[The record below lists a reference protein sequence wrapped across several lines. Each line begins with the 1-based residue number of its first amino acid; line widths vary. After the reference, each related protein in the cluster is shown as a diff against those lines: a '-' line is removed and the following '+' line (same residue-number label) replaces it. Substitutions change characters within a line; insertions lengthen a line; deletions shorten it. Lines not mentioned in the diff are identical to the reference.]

1 MCSTFSKNKRRH
13 ETRTRGIIRLNL
25 MSGFTLVEML
35 TVIAIFTIITTIIL
49 FNLPSFKGSTNLDLV
64 AQEVSL
70 HIRGAQLYTTAT
82 RSSGVADK
90 FLSYGL
96 HFDLSSSTSR
106 SFFSLYGFTPSNGR
120 PTDYYKNGN
129 SKEIEIYRLPKG
141 YEISKVCVGSGAT
154 SCSNAGGDTCTSLTS
169 DGLKYLDLAFIRPN
183 PESYTCIYKNIDVE
197 CEFES
202 KRTTIC
208 VRAKRINLEQMIEVS
223 PAGQISVKKSV

>member
-1 MCSTFSKNKRRH
+1 
-13 ETRTRGIIRLNL
+13 
-25 MSGFTLVEML
+25 MSGFTLIEML
-35 TVIAIFTIITTIIL
+35 TVIAIFTIITAIIL

-82 RSSGVADK
+82 RSSGVTGETDK

-96 HFDLSSSTSR
+96 HFDLSSPASR
-106 SFFSLYGFTPSNGR
+106 SFFSLYGFT
-120 PTDYYKNGN
+120 TDGSSINYRKDN
-129 SKEIEIYRLPKG
+129 IEIYRLPKG

-154 SCSNAGGDTCTSLTS
+154 SCSNAGGDTCTSFTS

-183 PESYTCIYKNIDVE
+183 PESYTCIYKNIDVG
-197 CEFES
+197 CS
-202 KRTTIC
+202 KFSSERTTIC

-223 PAGQISVKKSV
+223 PAGQISVKKAV